1 MSTDDWLFFEYKV
14 TSVSE
19 VMAPNGVGFVEGL
32 GVMNETVV
40 RNGGTIYQTSINLTD
55 E

>member
-1 MSTDDWLFFEYKV
+1 MSTDDWLCYKV

-19 VMAPNGVGFVEGL
+19 FMAPNGVGFVEGGL
-32 GVMNETVV
+32 GVTSETAV
-40 RNGGTIYQTSINLTD
+40 RNGGTIYQASINLRD

>member
-1 MSTDDWLFFEYKV
+1 MSTDDWLFYKV

-19 VMAPNGVGFVEGL
+19 VVAPNGVGFVEGL
-32 GVMNETVV
+32 GVMNETAV
-40 RNGGTIYQTSINLTD
+40 REGGTIYQASINFTD